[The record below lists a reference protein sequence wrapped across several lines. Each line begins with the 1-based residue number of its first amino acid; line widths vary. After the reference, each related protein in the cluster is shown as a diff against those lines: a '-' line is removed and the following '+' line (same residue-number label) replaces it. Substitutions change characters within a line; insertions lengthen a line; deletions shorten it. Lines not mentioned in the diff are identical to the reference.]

1 MGVREIRAEE
11 MTNTV
16 RQRPIPFWDMVGL
29 RQCLEVDDDWKGILR
44 NLSLSCNTP

>member
-1 MGVREIRAEE
+1 MGVREIPAEE

-29 RQCLEVDDDWKGILR
+29 RQCLEVDYG
-44 NLSLSCNTP
+44 